1 MEKTKITIVGAGII
15 GLAIAAEL
23 SKEYSDI
30 VVIEKNSSFGQ
41 ETSSRNSEV
50 VHAGIYYPGD
60 SLKAKLCVEGKELL
74 YKYCEKHNIGH
85 KRIGKLIVAA
95 NTDEVGRL
103 EILFKHGIENGVTD
117 LTLLSGE
124 EIKKLEPHIRAVAA
138 IHSPSTGIIDSHGM
152 MKKFVL
158 ESKNRDVLIAYAT
171 ELEGVE
177 KHKDGF
183 KVSVRDEREGSFIFL
198 TEIFINA
205 AGLCSDKVAK
215 MAGINKKEYTLKY
228 CKGDYFRVHNNKARF
243 LNHLIYPVPSEH
255 SVSLGIHTALD
266 LSGGLRLGPD
276 AEYVDKVD
284 YNVDESKKEAFYE
297 STKYFLPF
305 IELQDLG
312 PDMAGIRAKLQ
323 GQGEDVRD
331 FLIKDESDNDLAG
344 FINLIGIDSPGLTCC
359 LSIAKKVKELVKDFF
374 RGGKETNGI
383 ENRT

>member
-23 SKEYSDI
+23 SKECNDI
-30 VVIEKNSSFGQ
+30 VVIEKTSSFGQ

-50 VHAGIYYPGD
+50 IHAGIYYPVD
-60 SLKAKLCVEGKELL
+60 SLKARLCVEGKELL
-74 YKYCEKHNIGH
+74 YKYCEKHNIEH
-85 KRIGKLIVAA
+85 KRMGKLIVAV
-95 NTDEVGRL
+95 NTDEVSRL

-124 EIKKLEPHIRAVAA
+124 EIKKLEPHIKAVAA
-138 IHSPSTGIIDSHGM
+138 IHSPSTGIMDSHGL
-152 MKKFVL
+152 MKNFVL
-158 ESKNRDVLIAYAT
+158 ESKKRDVLIAYAT
-171 ELEGVE
+171 ELEAVE

-183 KVSVRDEREGSFIFL
+183 KISVRDEREGRFVFL

-205 AGLCSDKVAK
+205 AGLCSDKVAR

-243 LNHLIYPVPSEH
+243 ITHLIYPVPSED

-266 LSGGLRLGPD
+266 LAGGLRLGPD

-284 YNVDESKKEAFYE
+284 YNVDESKKEIFYE
-297 STKYFLPF
+297 NTKCFLPF
-305 IELQDLG
+305 IELRDLG

-323 GQGEDVRD
+323 GQGEEVRD
-331 FLIKDESDNDLAG
+331 FLIKNEKDNDLDG

-359 LSIAKKVKELVKDFF
+359 LSIAKKVREFVKDFF
-374 RGGKETNGI
+374 
-383 ENRT
+383 